1 MTEPNNRDAENVCTT
16 GLKSPPSR
24 TTVYRQTKAMRK
36 TLPTS
41 PKRFANVITTLND
54 NASPMKQAAIAKR
67 GIKRKID
74 EEFLLPPLKKTI
86 LELKTNMNE
95 VKRRQ
100 YNIIASA
107 AMRAA
112 HSGIKSKLAS
122 ALGIGHRTH
131 RKLTKNAHNPI
142 LSRKKRKD
150 VIDKSTI
157 EKVQDHWTSEGI
169 SHVVPLKKRVKK
181 GQPFRVLDC
190 SYMQAYRRFKVT
202 HPNIKIGYVSFIKHK
217 PIYVRHMKTLERSV
231 CCICEFYQNVKNM
244 SSPEE
249 SMRNIYGHLF

>member
-1 MTEPNNRDAENVCTT
+1 MNKQKTTNTRDRETIQRRQSRKTETDDRASTKQKETTQKQSKMTEPNNRDAENVCTT

-74 EEFLLPPLKKTI
+74 EEFLVPPLKKTI

-100 YNIIASA
+100 YNIIAS
-107 AMRAA
+107 
-112 HSGIKSKLAS
+112 H
-122 ALGIGHRTH
+122 
-131 RKLTKNAHNPI
+131 PC
-142 LSRKKRKD
+142 
-150 VIDKSTI
+150 
-157 EKVQDHWTSEGI
+157 
-169 SHVVPLKKRVKK
+169 
-181 GQPFRVLDC
+181 VLHTAG
-190 SYMQAYRRFKVT
+190 S
-202 HPNIKIGYVSFIKHK
+202 S
-217 PIYVRHMKTLERSV
+217 
-231 CCICEFYQNVKNM
+231 QNW
-244 SSPEE
+244 PQ
-249 SMRNIYGHLF
+249 H